1 MLSLRMLKKHKRS
14 TVAVMIA
21 ETFCI
26 MCLVVIYTLS
36 GSYLDTLT
44 EFRKNI
50 YGEWKA
56 VMMTHDAEKE
66 AAVKASGVIS
76 EQGVYRFGGRIVNS
90 AFCADDITGAEIQYP
105 AVGYMDEEAVHMLAI
120 KLTEGTLPA
129 SRNEAVIEK
138 DFAAAMGYADIALGD
153 TVQFDITV
161 TAQNGS
167 GHTVPKEYTVCGIA
181 EPYFINFGIIMMV
194 SDPFSAVCEAER
206 GINFGIFSMPCVLV
220 TADEASSLDSIYPD
234 AYFFTS
240 DASDRRVSDV
250 MRTVRGTVNSRVYAG
265 LTHNLAQSAAGVSSE
280 IEDVKMVKDIFIVLF
295 SGMLVMVLLLVTRVG
310 ISGRIR
316 SLRLLRAIGQTR
328 RQAVR
333 MLITEAIIT
342 STVSSAV
349 GIPCGIALSW
359 LGRGIMARV
368 MESPVVFSP
377 RLTSIIGIVLFASVL
392 IIISTVLP
400 ALPVL
405 TRDPVTG
412 HHRYHRRVGPQRSSF
427 AVSLPAFALRRTIA
441 QSASVLLISAAMT
454 ISLFVAFAFISAGQT
469 VKAIS
474 GSDLTTGQVYEIKTM
489 YALMLVMT
497 VLFFASCLTA
507 TYLVFKNSMIQRHG
521 TIVRLHTI
529 GMSAR
534 QLLATA
540 ALEGFFCI
548 IPTVFA
554 MCIMSVFLKK
564 SDIFVAYNDRNTLIC
579 ICAAVLAEFLCIIA
593 VGKTEIGKAVKEK
606 EVA

>member
-1 MLSLRMLKKHKRS
+1 MLSLMMLKKHKRS
-14 TVAVMIA
+14 TIAVMIA

-56 VMMTHDAEKE
+56 VMITHDAEKE
-66 AAVKASGVIS
+66 ADVRSSGMIS
-76 EQGVYRFGGRIVNS
+76 KQGVYRFGGRIVNS

-105 AVGYMDEEAVHMLAI
+105 AVGYMDEAAVHMLAI

-167 GHTVPKEYTVCGIA
+167 EHTVPKEYMVCGIA
-181 EPYFINFGIIMMV
+181 EPYFINFGIISMV

-206 GINFGIFSMPCVLV
+206 GINFAIFSMPCVLV
-220 TADEASSLDSIYPD
+220 TADEASSFDSIYPD

-250 MRTVRGTVNSRVYAG
+250 MRTVCGTVNSRVYAG
-265 LTHNLAQSAAGVSSE
+265 LTHNLAQSAVGVSSE

-377 RLTSIIGIVLFASVL
+377 RLTSIIGIVLFASAL

-427 AVSLPAFALRRTIA
+427 AVSLPAFALRRTIT

-474 GSDLTTGQVYEIKTM
+474 GSDLTTGQVYEIKTV

-497 VLFFASCLTA
+497 VLFFAACLTA
-507 TYLVFKNSMIQRHG
+507 TYLVFKNSMIQRHD

-534 QLLATA
+534 QLLATV

-564 SDIFVAYNDRNTLIC
+564 CDIFVAYNDRNTLIC

-606 EVA
+606 EAA